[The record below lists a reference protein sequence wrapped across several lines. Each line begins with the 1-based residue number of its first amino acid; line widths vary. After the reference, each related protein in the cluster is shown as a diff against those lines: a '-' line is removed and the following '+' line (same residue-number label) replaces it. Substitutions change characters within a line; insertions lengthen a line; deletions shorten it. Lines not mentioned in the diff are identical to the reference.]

1 MTVRE
6 VVGTLGL
13 EVLNG
18 PDKLKLIPHP
28 ALDKEVTGGYVSDLL
43 SDVIAHAKSGN
54 LWITL
59 QTHRNIIAVAALKEL
74 AAVILVA
81 GRTPDSE
88 TLAKAREEDVLVL
101 ASQLPAFELAGR
113 LYQMGARGTE

>member
-6 VVGTLGL
+6 VVGALGL

-18 PDKLKLIPHP
+18 PDKLKLIPQP

-43 SDVIAHAKSGN
+43 SDVIAHAKTGS

-59 QTHRNIIAVAALKEL
+59 QTHRNIIAVATLKEL

-88 TLAKAREEDVLVL
+88 TLAKAREENVLLL

-113 LYQMGARGTE
+113 LYQMGIRGTE